1 MFKSQQYVSKQER
14 IKLYLPGFD
23 HERVVV
29 FCNARPRILK
39 HMYVIVSVMGC
50 LYAKTYVYVCHY
62 KVDLFGLKYLAY
74 SNVL

>member
-1 MFKSQQYVSKQER
+1 
-14 IKLYLPGFD
+14 
-23 HERVVV
+23 VVV